1 MAKKGG
7 VNLNAFFDGVR
18 ASAGNSYVFETEVP
32 LMFNQTF
39 DPGFFIELH
48 CKDLGIA
55 RDIHTA
61 PGTGIEPSKYDE
73 VYKVGFLGLQSCGRC
88 VRLCETRQD
97 RPCPSCS
104 NQVQTKPTQNGTT
117 QINAAAEGVYRE
129 TMDKYGGRVGSS
141 YPAKLLQE
149 SVDDSMAEEGFDDW
163 SYEIE
168 KVRGGGIAVVH
179 KNIGR
184 D

>member
-73 VYKVGFLGLQSCGRC
+73 VYKVGFWGCNHVDAACVC
-88 VRLCETRQD
+88 VRRDRTSRVQVALTKCKLNQHKTAPHRSMLQLRACTARQWTSTVD
-97 RPCPSCS
+97 ALGHPIQPSCCRR
-104 NQVQTKPTQNGTT
+104 
-117 QINAAAEGVYRE
+117 A
-129 TMDKYGGRVGSS
+129 
-141 YPAKLLQE
+141 
-149 SVDDSMAEEGFDDW
+149 
-163 SYEIE
+163 
-168 KVRGGGIAVVH
+168 
-179 KNIGR
+179 
-184 D
+184 